1 MIIKEGLKKIQFR
14 VLYPVF
20 FLTFH
25 GKLMMYA
32 DDTHDKQDV
41 LIIFDE
47 LQVQRSALEISFS

>member
-1 MIIKEGLKKIQFR
+1 
-14 VLYPVF
+14 
-20 FLTFH
+20 
-25 GKLMMYA
+25 MMYA